1 MLKGSLQHYSP
12 LSQLLLSLIIVVISF
27 MLSMFAGSLLA
38 YFLLD
43 VNLFTDSAALDMSSE
58 SVNISA
64 LKFYQSVYPIGMFVI
79 PPFIFAYLV
88 NKKVSAYLFLNKK
101 DSFNKYFLAI
111 LVIVFALPLI
121 NFMGEINSHLKLP
134 EFMAGIENW
143 MRESEEQAKVISKK
157 FLSMETPAELISN
170 LVMIAVIPALGEELL
185 FRGVI
190 QGLFARMTKNIHW
203 GILITAFLFSA
214 LHMQFF
220 GFLPRMAMGV
230 LFGYLLVWTNN
241 LWIPII
247 AHLVNN
253 GFIVVMSYF
262 IYKGNIPAE
271 VENVGA
277 SNSFAF
283 SALVSAFFV
292 GIILFHFYRTRER
305 QL

>member
-1 MLKGSLQHYSP
+1 
-12 LSQLLLSLIIVVISF
+12 
-27 MLSMFAGSLLA
+27 MFAGSLLA

-43 VNLFTDSAALDMSSE
+43 VNLFSDTAALDISSE
-58 SVNISA
+58 SVNLSA
-64 LKFYQSVYPIGMFVI
+64 LKFYQSVYSIGMFVI
-79 PPFIFAYLV
+79 PPFIFSYLV
-88 NKKVSAYLFLNKK
+88 HNKVSAYLFLNKK

-157 FLSMETPAELISN
+157 FLVMDTPAELISN

-190 QGLFARMTKNIHW
+190 QGLFAKMTKNIHW
-203 GILITAFLFSA
+203 GIVISAFLFSA

-247 AHLVNN
+247 AHLANN

-262 IYKGNIPAE
+262 IYKGNIPQE

-283 SALVSAFFV
+283 SALVSVFFV